1 MFWSF
6 MFSGS
11 VRGGVH
17 DAVRVLVI
25 ILLLYIFF
33 VDLFRIRKRTLG
45 GSGSYMWAPSPL
57 GTLLLLA

>member
-1 MFWSF
+1 MSHE
-6 MFSGS
+6 GDG
-11 VRGGVH
+11 RGWGVH

-25 ILLLYIFF
+25 ILLLYVFF